1 MAIEFFLTYG
11 YNTTRWTPNNLDTFT
26 QQWAEREFG
35 MPDKA
40 QEITEILA
48 NVTRWNMRRKP
59 ELLNTTTY
67 SLVNYR
73 E

>member
-1 MAIEFFLTYG
+1 MSIEFFLTYG
-11 YNTTRWTPNNLDTFT
+11 YNATRWTPTNLGTFT
-26 QQWAEREFG
+26 EQWAAREFG

-40 QEITEILA
+40 QEIAEIIG